1 MKKML
6 FLLAL
11 PVIFVLLQGCA
22 SGFEERQKAV
32 KVTAGKPGTE
42 FVVHDR
48 AGALIYK
55 GTTPDLV
62 PLKAS
67 SGAFKKEIYT
77 ISYADGKII
86 KEVPAEISIYF
97 WGNFI
102 TILGFLPDGFNGLMW
117 TLPKGVHLDGYMPT
131 QK

>member
-11 PVIFVLLQGCA
+11 PVIVVLLQGCA
-22 SGFEERQKAV
+22 SGFAERQKAV
-32 KVTAGKPGTE
+32 KVTSGKPGTE

-55 GTTPDLV
+55 GVTPTLV

-67 SGAFKKEIYT
+67 SGIFKKEIYT
-77 ISYADGKII
+77 FASTDGKII
-86 KEVPAEISIYF
+86 KETPAEISLWF
-97 WGNFI
+97 WGNFV

-117 TLPKGVHLDGYMPT
+117 TLPEGVHLDGYMPT